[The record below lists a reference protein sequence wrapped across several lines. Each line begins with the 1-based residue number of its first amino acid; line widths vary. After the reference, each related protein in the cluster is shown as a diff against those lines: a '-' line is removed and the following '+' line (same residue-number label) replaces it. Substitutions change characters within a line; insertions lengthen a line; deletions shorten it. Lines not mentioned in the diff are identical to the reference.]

1 MGRPKKYKTDEER
14 RQAKREYER
23 SPARREY
30 KRQWAINK
38 KKNEME
44 LINDNRK
51 HSDGNKGYTANINFN
66 GNNSNNFNNNANNS
80 INLQNTLKYNNYDDK
95 KLNSD
100 DANFN
105 NVNIGSNEAIDID
118 NNNQDKNINS
128 RFDNNEQQ
136 NIFEF
141 NEVNQDKTFIINDN
155 NYNNNYDNIEIE
167 INEEQLK
174 NILSIFVILYV
185 YFRIFDFS
193 ISNTIVQQLE
203 QKEKYIQI
211 IDRLTNKFKATIEK
225 YDYLKKLYS
234 NIDDFM
240 FIIDIIL
247 LSSVIEDE
255 INITMKK
262 KDNSIEE
269 KQQNT
274 IEPTKNLFERL

>member
-1 MGRPKKYKTDEER
+1 MPAKKYFTDEER
-14 RQAKREYER
+14 INAIREQKRNW
-23 SPARREY
+23 ARKNRL
-30 KRQWAINK
+30 K
-38 KKNEME
+38 KKNEKMN
-44 LINDNRK
+44 LLNDN
-51 HSDGNKGYTANINFN
+51 
-66 GNNSNNFNNNANNS
+66 
-80 INLQNTLKYNNYDDK
+80 K

-100 DANFN
+100 DTNFN

-128 RFDNNEQQ
+128 GFDNNEQQ

-167 INEEQLK
+167 INEAQLK

-193 ISNTIVQQLE
+193 TSNTIVQQLE
-203 QKEKYIQI
+203 QKEKYLSI
-211 IDRLTNKFKATIEK
+211 IDRLTTKFKATIEK
-225 YDYLKKLYS
+225 YDYLRKLYS

-240 FIIDIIL
+240 FVIDIIL
-247 LSSVIEDE
+247 LSSVIEEE

-262 KDNSIEE
+262 KNNSIVE
-269 KQQNT
+269 KQQN
-274 IEPTKNLFERL
+274 IENRKIDEQPINLFERL